1 MNRRSACGSW
11 RAPGAIDPTFVQPT
25 PRERACESPR
35 ARGRTLCALTITSL
49 AAALGGCAA
58 SDAQRDAGSV
68 FSIALDAGRSNLGE
82 IGQAAFAPQGNG
94 TSVFITLSGVPD
106 TLLRPAHLY
115 TYVHRGSCGKLEG
128 PPAFALNDVVLAGSM
143 AGGSFTLIKLVLMPL
158 DTLRAGTF
166 ALSVRSQAPDLD
178 QELFCGTIS
187 NPKP

>member
-1 MNRRSACGSW
+1 MNRRSACESW
-11 RAPGAIDPTFVQPT
+11 RAPSAIDPTFVQPT
-25 PRERACESPR
+25 PRERACELPH
-35 ARGRTLCALTITSL
+35 ARGQTLCALAVASL
-49 AAALGGCAA
+49 AVALGGCAGP
-58 SDAQRDAGSV
+58 DAQRAGGSV
-68 FSIALDAGRSNLGE
+68 YTIPLDAGPSNLGE

-106 TLLRPAHLY
+106 TLLRPVHLY
-115 TYVHRGSCGKLEG
+115 TYVYRGSCGKLEG
-128 PPAFALNDVVLAGSM
+128 QPAFALNDVVLARPM
-143 AGGSFTLIKLVLMPL
+143 AGGSFTLIKLVPMPL